1 MADLSFSLFAL
12 RNAYLARDVSVD
24 DVIAEA
30 LRRAADPKH
39 PSVWIHLL
47 TPDEIEPYVAA
58 LRAQDPRSLPL
69 YGIPFAIKD
78 NIDLAGIPTTVAC
91 PEFAYTPS
99 ESATVVKR
107 LIAAGAVP
115 IGKTNLD
122 QFATG
127 LVGVRS
133 PYGIPRSVFNDE
145 YISGGSS
152 SGSGV
157 AVASGMV
164 TFALGTDTAGS
175 GRVPAAF
182 NNITGYK
189 PTKGWFSAKGV
200 FPACHSLDCAT
211 IFAGTCAETS
221 KIAQSVWGIDPDDS
235 FSRKPI
241 PETRPFKTLGVP
253 AAEGLAFFGDEAA
266 ETLYRESLEALAA
279 QGFELVEFDYIPFR
293 DAALL
298 LYAGPWVAERRHAL
312 GDFLKTHPEAVNPA
326 VRTIIARGDEVTGVD
341 VFDGIYRL
349 QDFIA
354 KTRPVFEKIDALVLP
369 TTGTTYRVA
378 DVLNDPITLNSNLGY
393 YTNFVNLLDLAAI
406 AVPAGFRE
414 NGKGLPFGITFIGPA
429 GSDEQLLALGDRF
442 HRLRTTT
449 IGVTGRDL
457 TTEPALS
464 APDSRIQLAVVG
476 AHLTG
481 QPLNHQLTS
490 RDARLVRPT
499 RTSAHYRLYKLPNTT
514 PPKPGL
520 VRTSRSA
527 GNSSG
532 IAVEIWS
539 LDVAAFGSFVAEVP
553 PPMTIGTIQL
563 EDGTSVKGFLC
574 EPLALEGAE
583 DITATGGWEAFL
595 NKG

>member
-1 MADLSFSLFAL
+1 MTDHSFSLFAL
-12 RNAYLARDVSVD
+12 RNAYLDRTVSVD
-24 DVIAEA
+24 GVIAEA
-30 LRRAADPKH
+30 LRRAADEKY
-39 PSVWIHLL
+39 PSVWIRLL

-58 LRAQDPRSLPL
+58 LRAQDPRRLPL
-69 YGIPFAIKD
+69 YGIPFGIKD
-78 NIDLAGIPTTVAC
+78 NIDLAGIPTTVGC
-91 PEFAYTPS
+91 PEFAYTPA
-99 ESATVVKR
+99 ESATVVER

-133 PYGIPRSVFNDE
+133 PYGIPRSVFNGE
-145 YISGGSS
+145 YVSGGSS

-182 NNITGYK
+182 NHITGYK

-211 IFAGTCAETS
+211 IFAGTCAEAS
-221 KIAQSVWGIDPDDS
+221 QIAQSVWGIDPLDS
-235 FSRKPI
+235 FSREPVS
-241 PETRPFKTLGVP
+241 ETRPIKTLGVP
-253 AAEGLAFFGDEAA
+253 AAEGLTFFGDAAA
-266 ETLYRESLEALAA
+266 ESLYSESLEALAA

-293 DAALL
+293 NAALL

-312 GDFLKTHPEAVNPA
+312 GDFLKTHPEAVHPA
-326 VRTIIARGDEVTGVD
+326 VRTIIARGDEVTGID

-354 KTRPVFEKIDALVLP
+354 QTVRVFRKIDAFVLP

-378 DVLNDPITLNSNLGY
+378 DVLADPITLNSNLGY
-393 YTNFVNLLDLAAI
+393 YTNFVNLLDLAAV

-429 GSDEQLLALGDRF
+429 GSDAQLLALGDRF
-442 HRLRTTT
+442 HRLRTTS

-457 TTEPALS
+457 TSEPALS
-464 APDSRIQLAVVG
+464 EPDSEIQLAVVG
-476 AHLTG
+476 AHLGG

-490 RDARLVRPT
+490 RNARFVRST
-499 RTSAHYRLYKLPNTT
+499 HTSPHYRLYNLPNTT

-520 VRTSRSA
+520 VRVSDPVVNSA
-527 GNSSG
+527 G

-539 LDVAAFGSFVAEVP
+539 LNTAAFGSFVAEVP

-563 EDGTSVKGFLC
+563 EDDTWVKGFLC
-574 EPLALEGAE
+574 EPLALEGAD
-583 DITATGGWEAFL
+583 DITSAGGWKAFQE
-595 NKG
+595 GR

>member
-1 MADLSFSLFAL
+1 MTDLSFSLFAL
-12 RNAYLARDVSVD
+12 RNAYLDGEVTVD
-24 DVIAEA
+24 AVIAEA
-30 LRRAADPKH
+30 LRRAANEKY
-39 PSVWIHLL
+39 PSVWIRLL
-47 TPDEIEPYVAA
+47 TPDELEPYVAA
-58 LRAQDPRSLPL
+58 LRAQDPRHLPL

-99 ESATVVKR
+99 ASATVVER

-115 IGKTNLD
+115 MGKTNLD

-133 PYGIPRSVFNDE
+133 PYGIPRSVFNAE

-182 NNITGYK
+182 NHITGYK

-211 IFAGTCAETS
+211 VFAGTCAEAS
-221 KIAQSVWGIDPDDS
+221 KIAHTVWGIDPGDS
-235 FSRKPI
+235 FSRAPI
-241 PETRPFKTLGVP
+241 SETRPIKTLGVP
-253 AAEGLAFFGDEAA
+253 AAEGLAFFGDAAA
-266 ETLYRESLEALAA
+266 EALYSESLETLAA
-279 QGFELVEFDYIPFR
+279 QGFELVEFDYLPFR

-298 LYAGPWVAERRHAL
+298 LYAGPWVAERRHAI
-312 GDFLKTHPEAVNPA
+312 GAFLKTHPEAVHPA

-354 KTRPVFEKIDALVLP
+354 RTVRVFEEIDALVLP

-378 DVLNDPITLNSNLGY
+378 DVLEDPITLNSNLGY
-393 YTNFVNLLDLAAI
+393 YTNFVNLLDLAAV

-414 NGKGLPFGITFIGPA
+414 NGEGLPFGITFIGPA

-457 TTEPALS
+457 SSEPALS
-464 APDSRIQLAVVG
+464 APDSGLQLAVVG

-481 QPLNHQLTS
+481 EPLNHQLTS
-490 RDARLVRPT
+490 RNARFIRST

-520 VRTSRSA
+520 VRLSEPVAHSA
-527 GNSSG
+527 G
-532 IAVEIWS
+532 IVVEIWS
-539 LDVAAFGSFVAEVP
+539 LDAAAFGAFVAEIP

-563 EDGTSVKGFLC
+563 EDGSSVKGFLC
-574 EPLALEGAE
+574 EPLAIEGAE
-583 DITATGGWEAFL
+583 DITASGGWKAFQEAR
-595 NKG
+595 